1 MESLILV
8 DKNDNQIGVEEKM
21 KAHEEGKLHRAF
33 SVFVFNSKN
42 ELIIQQRALDKYH
55 CGGLWANT
63 CCSHPKPGEK
73 LEDAAHR
80 RLREEMGFDCEL
92 KNMFHIIYKASF
104 DNGLIE
110 HELDHV
116 FFGKSEKIPKINKDE
131 VENWKVI
138 SRKDL
143 LNDLMEREEKYAP
156 WFKILI
162 PEIISRYIKI

>member
-80 RLREEMGFDCEL
+80 RLREETLFI
-92 KNMFHIIYKASF
+92 FHQA
-104 DNGLIE
+104 
-110 HELDHV
+110 
-116 FFGKSEKIPKINKDE
+116 
-131 VENWKVI
+131 
-138 SRKDL
+138 
-143 LNDLMEREEKYAP
+143 
-156 WFKILI
+156 
-162 PEIISRYIKI
+162 